1 MTESEDFGGNVAKK
15 IDLSTG
21 RSFKNIAEAKR
32 HFTTLLDTTP
42 LMVEISGSDLEDVN
56 AVYRAYCDAT
66 EWELPSAPISF
77 FPVHESGK
85 GYTTRCFGVKF
96 KMVRPVDFPFRKR

>member
-1 MTESEDFGGNVAKK
+1 MAKK

-32 HFTTLLDTTP
+32 YFTTLLDTTP
-42 LMVEISGSDLEDVN
+42 LMVEFSGSDLEHIN

-66 EWELPSAPISF
+66 EWELPSAPTSF

-85 GYTTRCFGVKF
+85 GYTTRRFGVKF
-96 KMVRPVDFPFRKR
+96 EDGSTGRFSIQKALSKIAV